1 MKLLSAIAASALA
14 LLTLGSAPP
23 PAEIKLWRLQCGKD
37 QPLPMAMFS
46 DTLTYE
52 KRAPKPFTFSCYLI
66 KHGDSYM
73 IWDAGLPAEGGVAI
87 TGQLEQLG
95 VSASQIRYIAVSHY
109 HFDHIGQ
116 AAEFPDATLLI
127 GAEDF
132 AAVRKGDRL
141 PDNSTDSAVRLAPWV
156 SGGKPVEALSGDK
169 DVFGDGRV
177 LIVRLPGHTPGHQSL
192 LVQLPKSGNIL
203 LSGDLYHFPENRA
216 NRQVPKF
223 NTNRAD
229 TLASMDR
236 FEGLARTMRAKVIIQ
251 HELADVAKL
260 PRFPQAAE

>member
-1 MKLLSAIAASALA
+1 MKVMSAIAASVLA
-14 LLTLGSAPP
+14 VLSLGSAAPP
-23 PAEIKLWRLQCGKD
+23 PELKLWRLQCGKD
-37 QPLPMAMFS
+37 QPLPMPMFS
-46 DTLTYE
+46 DTLSYE

-66 KHGDSYM
+66 QHGDSYM

-87 TGQLEQLG
+87 VDQLGQLG
-95 VSASQIRYIAVSHY
+95 VSPSQIRYLGISHY

-116 AAEFPDATLLI
+116 AAAFPDATLLI
-127 GAEDF
+127 GAEDI

-141 PDNSTDSAVRLAPWV
+141 PDNSTDSAMRLAPWV
-156 SGGKPVEALSGDK
+156 SGGKPVEALNGDK

-177 LIVRLPGHTPGHQSL
+177 LIVRLPGHTPGHQAL
-192 LVQLPKSGNIL
+192 LVQLAKGGNLL

-216 NRQVPKF
+216 NRNVPKF